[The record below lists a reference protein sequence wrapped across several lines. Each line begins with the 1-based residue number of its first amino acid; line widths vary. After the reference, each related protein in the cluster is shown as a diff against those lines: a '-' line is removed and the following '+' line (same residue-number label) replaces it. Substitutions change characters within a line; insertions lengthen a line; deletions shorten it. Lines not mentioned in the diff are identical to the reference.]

1 MLQTPNST
9 IDAAMSKLS
18 TFMLQGWVMTDESCR
33 VPECFVPIMRSKDGS
48 IRFCVTHD
56 PLPTS
61 SSAGKPSQSK
71 HELPDVPTSTV
82 TSNSSKLTAP
92 SSDIPTTTPLN
103 EVSDDEELRIRRER
117 REQSSRASQLIGQK
131 LLQRWTLLNDTCPNE
146 KCYATYVTEQEM
158 EQVVKMEQPVDT
170 GLRQNE
176 IAHTANSERKENSIS
191 ESYSKT
197 ISTTHESATSSTKNL
212 PMTRHMSMNLA
223 DTLDTNSVIQTLSRK
238 MHELERV
245 ADLTTDPSKLT
256 EIFKAIQACAGAI
269 QACID
274 VEGVYSRNISTT
286 NV

>member
-1 MLQTPNST
+1 
-9 IDAAMSKLS
+9 
-18 TFMLQGWVMTDESCR
+18 
-33 VPECFVPIMRSKDGS
+33 MRSKDGS

-146 KCYATYVTEQEM
+146 KCYAVPLMRNPSTKHMFCVICEQTYVTEQEM

-176 IAHTANSERKENSIS
+176 IAHTANSERKEVSICG
-191 ESYSKT
+191 YT
-197 ISTTHESATSSTKNL
+197 F
-212 PMTRHMSMNLA
+212 
-223 DTLDTNSVIQTLSRK
+223 V
-238 MHELERV
+238 
-245 ADLTTDPSKLT
+245 
-256 EIFKAIQACAGAI
+256 KA
-269 QACID
+269 
-274 VEGVYSRNISTT
+274 YR
-286 NV
+286 